1 MDDVTT
7 RSVGPGTLR
16 HAARVLLAA
25 LLVAAVCTA
34 AGLWQWSRHETRSAA
49 IALVERNYGAQP
61 APLEDVLDGTAVSA
75 DDVWRPAEVR
85 GEYLP
90 SPVLLRNRPVDG
102 HAGFHVL
109 APLLVGE
116 GPLTGSVLVVDRGW
130 VPLGEDGG
138 TVDAPAL
145 PRGTVDVVVHVRP
158 GEAAS
163 ERDAP
168 VGQVQAIAPDQ
179 VRAAAVGASEALDWP
194 ADATLRAYGALVSED
209 GARPTDVGSLPEP
222 SRDPGS
228 HLSYAFQWW
237 VFALGALGTGVVLVV
252 RGVRERADGLTDAV
266 ADDQAAGGT
275 DQPEV
280 GTAVAAVAVGRRPTR
295 TRRRP
300 TAEEEE
306 DALLDAQTDAH
317 SNART
322 QPPLGSPGP
331 AQRGQEPAG
340 RVRSGSP

>member
-1 MDDVTT
+1 MDPVTT
-7 RSVGPGTLR
+7 RAEGPGTLR

-25 LLVAAVCTA
+25 LLVAVACTG
-34 AGLWQWSRHETRSAA
+34 AGLWQWDRHETRSAA
-49 IALVERNYGAQP
+49 IAVVERNYGAEP
-61 APLEDVLDGTAVSA
+61 APLADVLDGTAVTA

-109 APLLVGE
+109 APLVVGE

-138 TVDAPAL
+138 TVDPPAL
-145 PRGTVDVVVHVRP
+145 PRGTVDVVVHLRP

-168 VGQVQAIAPDQ
+168 AGQVQAIAPEQ
-179 VRAAAVGASEALDWP
+179 VRAAAVEASEALDWP
-194 ADATLRAYGALVSED
+194 ADATLGAYGALASED

-237 VFALGALGTGVVLVV
+237 VFALGALATGVVLVV
-252 RGVRERADGLTDAV
+252 RGVRERAAELTEGLPG
-266 ADDQAAGGT
+266 DQAGGAGSADLSGT
-275 DQPEV
+275 
-280 GTAVAAVAVGRRPTR
+280 GTAGAVGPVGARPAR

-306 DALLDAQTDAH
+306 DALLDAQTDA
-317 SNART
+317 RT
-322 QPPLGSPGP
+322 QPPHRSQGR